1 MTLRRKRK
9 EENKREKKII
19 ERERGRFSTIAKEIK
34 KIIEER
40 EEEVGER
47 EDKKEKR
54 ERNIRL

>member
-47 EDKKEKR
+47 DDKKEKR